1 MHLLFSASNEQRR
14 ADYDNSALTARIDLC
29 GGGDILRRHFRGQVV
44 RGPRLDADVERR
56 GLDASRPIHLHHVAL
71 HSAFLQS
78 TDKSQAWQACI
89 AVVSCGNASARHGGM
104 MFQNPSA
111 GSSAIL
117 EQRESPARGKA
128 TAHSRPMNLIST
140 VQLVHSGRSHYS
152 ALVVQN
158 NCSGTFRYRVFPN
171 LPSET
176 TRTFP
181 LAQLF

>member
-1 MHLLFSASNEQRR
+1 MRR
-14 ADYDNSALTARIDLC
+14 RRHTQKAFPGSSGERTT
-29 GGGDILRRHFRGQVV
+29 LRRGCGEKR
-44 RGPRLDADVERR
+44 
-56 GLDASRPIHLHHVAL
+56 SRCI
-71 HSAFLQS
+71 S
-78 TDKSQAWQACI
+78 TDTPTSRGIAQCFLTVDRQIPSMAGMHRSCLMWQCFRH
-89 AVVSCGNASARHGGM
+89 VWRTSARHGGM

-181 LAQLF
+181 LARLF